1 MPNLVTLMVVYSHTV
16 YYQIKATGKG
26 LLITHK
32 LSKLKRER
40 ERERETGPQD
50 VDVWTTMCAHLT
62 CERTQT

>member
-1 MPNLVTLMVVYSHTV
+1 MVVYSHTV

-32 LSKLKRER
+32 LSKL